1 MSKKSSIFVA
11 KVKNRHITQYWSVSA
26 MHGADSSWADPLMV
40 DISASL
46 EHNIDHVLTTQL
58 VLEHLNAAL
67 LPSVDHLILA
77 DPVARKHHAVVRWI
91 VQIDDVLQAELDVL
105 VHAAQG

>member
-26 MHGADSSWADPLMV
+26 MHGADSSWADPLV
-40 DISASL
+40 VNIGAPL
-46 EHNIDHVLTTQL
+46 QHNIDHLLATYQVL
-58 VLEHLNAAL
+58 VHLDAAL

-77 DPVARKHHAVVRWI
+77 DPVASKHHAVVRWI

-105 VHAAQG
+105 MHAAQG